1 VPEQSARPGQHTP
14 PPQWQPSSKVF
25 TIGVMIDG
33 MLRGAQEQY
42 QTLLEARPK
51 PHVLDD
57 YTVGRVVEVFTAQ
70 RDDLWLWDEQLKR
83 WAGED
88 LGALRR
94 REVERLQGQMAALHK
109 VVDDIL
115 ALADELGRGTI
126 ETVLATDDMELGL
139 DVLRRMMGDQKA

>member
-1 VPEQSARPGQHTP
+1 MPARPEQPT
-14 PPQWQPSSKVF
+14 PQWQPSGKVF
-25 TIGVMIDG
+25 IIGTMIDG

-42 QTLLEARPK
+42 TTLLEARPK

-57 YTVGRVVEVFTAQ
+57 FTVGRVVEVYTAQ

-83 WAGED
+83 WAAEPRGT
-88 LGALRR
+88 LRR
-94 REVERLQGQMAALHK
+94 REVERLQGQMAALHT

-126 ETVLATDDMELGL
+126 DTVLAKDDMELGL
-139 DVLRRMMGDQKA
+139 EVLQRMMGKQER